1 MKDHYQLTDEE
12 FESQFSN
19 CTLDSSIFNH
29 EAHIRLAWIHIN
41 KYGIEQAL
49 INVDNQLYSYVCSLG
64 AEDKYNKTVT
74 IAAVKAVY
82 HFMQKSNSNNFKDF
96 ILEHPRLK
104 TNFKEL
110 LDKHYSIDIFNSD
123 IAKSSFLEFSP
134 TTCPL

>member
-1 MKDHYQLTDEE
+1 MKDHYQFTDEE
-12 FESQFSN
+12 FESQFLN

-123 IAKSSFLEFSP
+123 IAKSSFLEPNLLPF
-134 TTCPL
+134 T

>member
-1 MKDHYQLTDEE
+1 MKDHYQFTDKE
-12 FESQFSN
+12 FESQFLN

-82 HFMQKSNSNNFKDF
+82 HFMQKSNSNSFKDF

-110 LDKHYSIDIFNSD
+110 LDKHYSINIFNSD
-123 IAKSSFLEFSP
+123 IAKSSFLEPNLLPF
-134 TTCPL
+134 T

>member
-1 MKDHYQLTDEE
+1 MKNHYQLTEKE

-49 INVDNQLYSYVCSLG
+49 INVDSQLFSYVCSLD

-82 HFMQKSNSNNFKDF
+82 HFMQKSESNNFKDF

-104 TNFKEL
+104 TNFKDL
-110 LDKHYSIDIFNSD
+110 LSQHYSIDIFNSENT
-123 IAKSSFLEFSP
+123 KSSFLEPNLLPF
-134 TTCPL
+134 T

>member
-41 KYGIEQAL
+41 RYGIEQAL

-123 IAKSSFLEFSP
+123 IAKSSFLEPNLLPF
-134 TTCPL
+134 T

>member
-41 KYGIEQAL
+41 RYGIEQAL
-49 INVDNQLYSYVCSLG
+49 INVDNQLYSYIYSLG

-123 IAKSSFLEFSP
+123 IAKSSFLEPNLLPF
-134 TTCPL
+134 T

>member
-19 CTLDSSIFNH
+19 CTLYSSIFNH

-41 KYGIEQAL
+41 RYGIEQAL
-49 INVDNQLYSYVCSLG
+49 INLDNQLYSYVCSLG

-123 IAKSSFLEFSP
+123 IAKSSFLEPNLLPF
-134 TTCPL
+134 T

>member
-1 MKDHYQLTDEE
+1 MKDHYQFTDEE

-49 INVDNQLYSYVCSLG
+49 INLDSQLYSYVCSLG

-123 IAKSSFLEFSP
+123 IAKSSFLEPNLLPFA
-134 TTCPL
+134 

>member
-1 MKDHYQLTDEE
+1 MKDHYQFTDEE
-12 FESQFSN
+12 FESQFLN

-49 INVDNQLYSYVCSLG
+49 INLDSQLYSYVCSLG

-123 IAKSSFLEFSP
+123 IAKSSFLEPNLLPF
-134 TTCPL
+134 T